1 MLQEQG
7 ARISFR
13 GVRVSRLHSLSQ
25 NNTKCNSC
33 RETDLDEVL
42 QTDQV
47 FSNVSK
53 GALAPKADLQKAFG
67 ADSSTADIVREI
79 LQKGELQ
86 VGEKE
91 RSAKLDQLHAEV
103 ISIVSAK
110 CVDPGSKRVYTATMI
125 EKALAEL
132 ATTPAGGWHGVRDG
146 KSAKAQA
153 LEAIKALV
161 AAQIIPIARA
171 RMRLKIT
178 GNKNCKEKVM
188 GHVETV
194 EVEEFLAGGSWECTG
209 FVEPGKYKLLVDIV
223 GSETKGRGRVEI
235 LDTAVGFP
243 HVVHAKH
250 LLTPRDRLFT
260 KRI

>member
-1 MLQEQG
+1 MQ
-7 ARISFR
+7 R
-13 GVRVSRLHSLSQ
+13 
-25 NNTKCNSC
+25 T
-33 RETDLDEVL
+33 
-42 QTDQV
+42 
-47 FSNVSK
+47 
-53 GALAPKADLQKAFG
+53 FG
-67 ADSSTADIVREI
+67 NDTSTADIVREI

-132 ATTPAGGWHGVRDG
+132 ATAPDGGWHGVRDN

-171 RMRLKIT
+171 RMRLRIT
-178 GNKNCKEKVM
+178 GNKKCKDKVM
-188 GHVETV
+188 EHVETV
-194 EVEEFLAGGSWECTG
+194 EDEDFLAGGNWECTG
-209 FVEPGKYKLLVDIV
+209 FVEPGKYKVLVDIV

-243 HVVHAKH
+243 TQASARE
-250 LLTPRDRLFT
+250 TSTNAPR
-260 KRI
+260 